1 MQGTW
6 TAHQPSSLRDL
17 SVIRAV
23 LNIGESAQSSPICAG
38 TFGAE
43 DTLCPPAGTPK
54 AVKGGFDFNLE
65 DLGIT

>member
-17 SVIRAV
+17 WVIRAV

-38 TFGAE
+38 ALGAE
-43 DTLCPPAGTPK
+43 DTQCPQLA
-54 AVKGGFDFNLE
+54 LQE
-65 DLGIT
+65 H